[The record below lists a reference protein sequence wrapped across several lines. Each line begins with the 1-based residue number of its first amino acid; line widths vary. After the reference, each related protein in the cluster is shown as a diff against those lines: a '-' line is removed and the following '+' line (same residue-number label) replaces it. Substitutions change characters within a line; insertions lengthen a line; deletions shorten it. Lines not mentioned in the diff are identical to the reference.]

1 MEIKEITI
9 LDIIIAILA
18 SIPACVVF
26 INTRIILTAPLKDMI
41 IIFTV
46 GLITALLS
54 LTFIIRIIIYI
65 IYYFRISGAKPIN
78 SKAIVTKSFLNT
90 KMTIDELVEDNLD
103 FNKNFDGFE
112 IEQSRNLF
120 EKILMET
127 NREGA
132 TNDNHVEFIIFN
144 KKFTIKTQMT
154 DKELRENNIFRIG
167 QEYRLYKY
175 RNKYYLE
182 KNRIIYVLRK
192 GHLKESNYSNW
203 IICKTV

>member
-9 LDIIIAILA
+9 LDIIIAILS
-18 SIPACVVF
+18 SIPTYIVF
-26 INTRIILTAPLKDMI
+26 INTRVILTAPLKDMI

-46 GLITALLS
+46 GLITALLW
-54 LTFIIRIIIYI
+54 LTFIIRIVTYI

-78 SKAIVTKSFLNT
+78 TKAIVTKSFLNT

>member
-9 LDIIIAILA
+9 LDIIIAIL
-18 SIPACVVF
+18 SLIPTYIVF
-26 INTRIILTAPLKDMI
+26 RNTRVILTAPLKDVI

-46 GLITALLS
+46 GLITALLW
-54 LTFIIRIIIYI
+54 LTFIIRIITYI

-78 SKAIVTKSFLNT
+78 TMAVVSKSFLNT
-90 KMTIDELVEDNLD
+90 KMTVDELVDDNLN

-112 IEQSRNLF
+112 IEQSRNFF

-127 NREGA
+127 SREGA
-132 TNDNHVEFIIFN
+132 TNDNHVEFIVFN

-154 DKELRENNIFRIG
+154 DKELRENNMFRIG

-192 GHLKESNYSNW
+192 GQLKEDKYNNW
-203 IICKTV
+203 IVCKTV